1 MKKLSLAQI
10 LYESDYVVC
19 LTGREM
25 IVEAGI
31 DSMKNMETAYE
42 IELKYGYSPE
52 ELFSAQF
59 FSTRTELFY
68 QFYREEVLAQD
79 KEPGRAYAALA
90 ELEKM
95 GVLKSTITRQLYNFS
110 SRAGCNHVF
119 DLHGNIY
126 EKNHCP
132 RCFREYPLSYIK
144 AAGKFPVCESCGIP
158 IHPGVV
164 LHGEMVDIGLATRA
178 ADEVARADTLLLAG
192 TSMRADVVLQFK
204 RYFQGKRIVLVHAEE
219 HFADRE
225 ADNVIIGKAAE
236 VLPLAVEEL
245 KAMKAVAQDI
255 K

>member
-1 MKKLSLAQI
+1 MNRMSLAQI
-10 LYESDYVVC
+10 LNESQYVVC
-19 LTGREM
+19 MTGREM

-52 ELFSAQF
+52 EVFGAQF

-68 QFYREEVLAQD
+68 KFYRNEVLAQD

-90 ELEKM
+90 ELERM
-95 GVLKSTITRQLYNFS
+95 GVLKCTITRQLYNFS
-110 SRAGCNHVF
+110 ARAGCKHVY

-132 RCFREYPLSYIK
+132 RCFREYPLEYIK
-144 AAGKFPVCESCGIP
+144 AAGKFPVCEKCGIP

-192 TSMRADVVLQFK
+192 TSMRAEVVQQFRK
-204 RYFQGKRIVLVHAEE
+204 YFHGKRIVLVHAEE

-225 ADNVIIGKAAE
+225 ADNVFIGKAAE
-236 VLPLAVEEL
+236 VLPQAVEEL
-245 KAMKAVAQDI
+245 KAIRAER
-255 K
+255 